1 VVVHDFPKGRE
12 PVGGYLVEDLP
23 LMGDTVGQHYIE
35 GGYPVRGH
43 DQQMCTQVIDVP
55 HFAPMEER
63 DLLELRE

>member
-1 VVVHDFPKGRE
+1 VVVHDFPKGGE
-12 PVGGYLVEDLP
+12 PVSGYLVEDP
-23 LMGDTVGQHYIE
+23 SLMRDAVGQYYVK

-55 HFAPMEER
+55 HFAPMQER